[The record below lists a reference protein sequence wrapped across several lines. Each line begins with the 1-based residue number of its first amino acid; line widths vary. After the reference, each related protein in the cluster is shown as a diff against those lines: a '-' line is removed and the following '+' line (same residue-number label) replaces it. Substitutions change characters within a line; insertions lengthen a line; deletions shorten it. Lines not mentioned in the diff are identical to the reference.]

1 MYSSRNMVVITELDE
16 VSLSLVKYWVAICLW
31 RLLKFVISLI
41 LLLHDWS
48 SWLWCDIFW
57 ICMIGLCK
65 IYHIFLWVIEPN
77 FTQQNTNTFLWP
89 GHSTLNSEWPGAS
102 VLWTHV
108 DCIFMKKV
116 LPFKALI
123 LLISQMFEEQ
133 FNSYNKILQI
143 HVALKFLILQMALTM
158 GSVIMLMT
166 LRF

>member
-1 MYSSRNMVVITELDE
+1 MEILKLVLSFCLLPPFMSVMTLAWLYMYSSRNMVVITELDE

-48 SWLWCDIFW
+48 SWLWCDIFR

-108 DCIFMKKV
+108 DCIFMKK
-116 LPFKALI
+116 
-123 LLISQMFEEQ
+123 
-133 FNSYNKILQI
+133 YY
-143 HVALKFLILQMALTM
+143 HLKRWFY
-158 GSVIMLMT
+158 
-166 LRF
+166 

>member
-1 MYSSRNMVVITELDE
+1 MNP
-16 VSLSLVKYWVAICLW
+16 CG
-31 RLLKFVISLI
+31 
-41 LLLHDWS
+41 LH
-48 SWLWCDIFW
+48 L
-57 ICMIGLCK
+57 
-65 IYHIFLWVIEPN
+65 HE
-77 FTQQNTNTFLWP
+77 
-89 GHSTLNSEWPGAS
+89 
-102 VLWTHV
+102 
-108 DCIFMKKV
+108 KV